1 MPQPPTYSIDTLFRG
16 MKGLLNSL
24 PTEEEKSELLRD
36 LTEVQFF
43 LDELRAL
50 VEAIPTMESSGELA
64 VGLSRLDALA
74 ARANQDAGLRRL
86 LGLRGPAAGRS
97 PRTVADANGRA
108 SELEA
113 IIAQSETSNI
123 ADLLSRES
131 LAVLKEVAGRFGIR
145 TRSKERKPDLVR
157 RIATHVENQRGY
169 ALLRGNDSRPI

>member
-1 MPQPPTYSIDTLFRG
+1 MTRPTSYSIDTLFRG

-24 PTEEEKSELLRD
+24 PTEEEKRELLRD
-36 LTEVQFF
+36 LAEAQRF

-86 LGLRGPAAGRS
+86 LGLRAPTAGRS
-97 PRTVADANGRA
+97 RKTAADANGRA
-108 SELEA
+108 GELEA
-113 IIAQSETSNI
+113 TIAQSETSNI

-145 TRSKERKPDLVR
+145 TRSKERKPELVK

-169 ALLRGNDSRPI
+169 ALLRGNAS